1 MKIVFWGTP
10 EYSIKS
16 LENLISS
23 EHKILAVI
31 TQPDRKRGRGNKLI
45 PSPIK
50 KISIE
55 NNIPVLSPEYI
66 KNNES
71 FIRDLKSFNCDVFVV
86 VAYGKILSK
95 EILEIPRK
103 GAWNSHASL
112 LPRWRGAAPIQWALL
127 SGDLFTGIGIMKME
141 EGLDTGDVLIEEK
154 LIIDDN
160 DNLESLT
167 IKLSKL
173 SADLLLKAL
182 EIISNNSKEELRT
195 TAQSD
200 KSRKIKYA
208 RLINKTDYELTFN
221 DKAKDIKRKVNGLYP
236 NTFIRGQNIII
247 KILKVRI
254 IENNELGKYIDISKI
269 NSSDKSGLILGEI
282 KKEGIIIST
291 CSEPIVIQEIKIA
304 GKNISKENQLIQQL
318 QAHIGE
324 IFT

>member
-182 EIISNNSKEELRT
+182 EIISNNHKEELKT

-200 KSRKIKYA
+200 KGRKIEYA
-208 RLINKTDYELTFN
+208 RLINKSDYELTFKE
-221 DKAKDIKRKVNGLYP
+221 KAKDIKRKVNGLYP
-236 NTFIRGQNIII
+236 NAFIRCQNIII
-247 KILKVRI
+247 KILKVRF
-254 IENNELGKYIDISKI
+254 IENNELGKYVEISKI
-269 NSSDKSGLILGEI
+269 NSSDKPGLILGVI
-282 KKEGIIIST
+282 KKEGIIVST
-291 CSEPIVIQEIKIA
+291 CSEPILIQEIKIA
-304 GKNISKENQLIQQL
+304 GKNISKGNQLIQQL
-318 QAHIGE
+318 KPYIGE

>member
-31 TQPDRKRGRGNKLI
+31 TQPDRKRGRGKKLI

-71 FIRDLKSFNCDVFVV
+71 FIQDLKNFNCDVFVV

-127 SGDLFTGIGIMKME
+127 YGDLFTGIGIMKME
-141 EGLDTGDVLIEEK
+141 EGLDIGDILIEEK

-167 IKLSKL
+167 SKLSKL

-208 RLINKTDYELTFN
+208 RIINKSDYELTFN
-221 DKAKDIKRKVNGLYP
+221 EKAKDIKRKVNGLYP

-254 IENNELGKYIDISKI
+254 IENNELGNYIDISKN

-318 QAHIGE
+318 QPHIGE